1 MKRDKRGFT
10 LAELLVVVAI
20 IAVLVAIAIPIF
32 TNQLEKSR
40 EATDAANI
48 RSQYA
53 QVMTDAITEGGDVN
67 GKTKYGAIELK
78 QKKDNWQ
85 DETLG
90 NNLHSLFENH
100 IVGEYPKT
108 GGAAWVEYDAS
119 NGYAILHYEGEGSSN
134 GGSSSG
140 GSTGG
145 NGGSSGGTGS
155 TNKTI
160 NDLINTAKDFDSN
173 GFSSKLGNIYNY
185 NNQYYVCIFPKD
197 IQPNTTPTDGQYSG
211 AFISISSNSRVLSE
225 KDIQVDEWGNNPHL
239 SDLVEGDIYQDGDT
253 FYILRNPS
261 SYYLTPNN
269 DNIRSESNIYSG
281 ALWVKIN

>member
-1 MKRDKRGFT
+1 MKRDKQGFT

-32 TNQLEKSR
+32 TSQLEKSR

-53 QVMTDAITEGGDVN
+53 QVMTDAITEGGNVN
-67 GKTKYGAIELK
+67 GKDVYGEIELK
-78 QKKDNWQ
+78 QKQDNWQ
-85 DETLG
+85 DTTLG
-90 NNLHSLFENH
+90 NNLHGLFQEVKGHPVAN
-100 IVGEYPKT
+100 GT
-108 GGAAWVEYDAS
+108 AWVEYNAS
-119 NGYAILHYEGEGSSN
+119 KGCAILHYESEGSGT
-134 GGSSSG
+134 GGSSG

-145 NGGSSGGTGS
+145 TGESSGGTSS
-155 TNKTI
+155 TNKKI
-160 NDLINTAKDFDSN
+160 NDLISTAKDFDSN

-197 IQPNTTPTDGQYSG
+197 IQPNTTPTNEQYSG
-211 AFISISSNSRVLSE
+211 AFISISNNSRVLSE

-239 SDLVEGDIYQDGDT
+239 SDLVEGDIYQDGNT
-253 FYILRNPS
+253 FYILRNAS

-269 DNIRSESNIYSG
+269 DNVRSESDIYSD